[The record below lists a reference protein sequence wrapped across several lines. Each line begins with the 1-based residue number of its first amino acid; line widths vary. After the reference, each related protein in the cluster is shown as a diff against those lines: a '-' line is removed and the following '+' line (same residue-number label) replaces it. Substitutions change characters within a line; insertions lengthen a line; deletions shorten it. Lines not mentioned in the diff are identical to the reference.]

1 MSYPVFVYGTLK
13 RNHINHVLLEGV
25 GVERI
30 RRGRFLGAALY
41 DIADPMRPYPYPALL
56 RGAGQVLGELVD
68 LTQLEDGLLVL
79 DHLECEG
86 FEYHRV
92 ACWVR
97 VAGQRE
103 RAWVYVYA
111 SKRFLCRMKGTRHG
125 SVSWSPQ
132 RRHLAKRQKTV

>member
-1 MSYPVFVYGTLK
+1 MPYPVFVYGTLK
-13 RNHINHVLLEGV
+13 RKHINHILLEGV
-25 GVERI
+25 GIARI
-30 RRGRFLGAALY
+30 RPARLCGVELY

-56 RGAGQVLGELVD
+56 RGMGQVLGELVD

-92 ACWVR
+92 PCWVR
-97 VAGQRE
+97 VSGQLE

-111 SKRFLCRMKGTRHG
+111 SRGFLQRMKGKRHWA
-125 SVSWSPQ
+125 VSWNPH
-132 RRHLAKRQKTV
+132 RKHLAKQTKTV